1 MKTFADIA
9 AALPGFDPGNLRPE
23 HASAFIAQLAQ
34 PVADT
39 ENLPLHQALGR
50 VPAEDVAAPHPVP
63 PHDNAAMDGYAF
75 DANVL
80 QTALQPG
87 QPLTLRVIGT
97 ALAGK
102 PWAGHAALGECVR
115 AMTGAVMPPGTNT
128 VVPHEQVTEAGGC
141 ITIPPHAVRPGDHR
155 RRAGEDLARGQIAL
169 PKGELLA
176 PAALGLAASLGIETL
191 CVTRRL
197 RVALLSTGDE
207 ILPLGEPLRPGAVYD
222 SNRYALHG
230 LLARLGV
237 EVLSLDTV
245 PDRPEA
251 LAAALR
257 QAADAGADA
266 ILTSGGVGAGDA
278 DHTRRVMAQVADMAF
293 WQLAIRPG
301 RPFAVG
307 RMDHGTLIFGLPGNP
322 VAAMV
327 AFTLLVRPALL
338 RMMGARVPPPLLLR
352 ARMLDAFATK
362 RPGRTEYPRGIA
374 AAAPDGH
381 LQVQTTGPQGSAL
394 LGAMARANCLIVLPH
409 DGGPVGPGDA
419 VDVMLF
425 DGVM

>member
-1 MKTFADIA
+1 MKTLADIA

-23 HASAFIAQLAQ
+23 HASAFIAQLAR
-34 PVADT
+34 PVAAT
-39 ENLPLHQALGR
+39 ESLPLPQALGR
-50 VPAEDVAAPHPVP
+50 VLARDVAAPHPVP

-75 DANVL
+75 DGA
-80 QTALQPG
+80 ALRPG
-87 QPLTLRVIGT
+87 QPLMLRVTGT

-102 PWAGHAALGECVR
+102 PWADRTAPGECVR
-115 AMTGAVMPPGTNT
+115 AMTGAVMPPGLNT
-128 VVPHEQVTEAGGC
+128 VVPQEQVAVQGGC

-155 RRAGEDLARGQIAL
+155 RRAGEDLARGQTAL
-169 PKGELLA
+169 SKGELLA
-176 PAALGLAASLGIETL
+176 PAALGLAASLGLETL
-191 CVTRRL
+191 SVTRRL

-207 ILPLGEPLRPGAVYD
+207 IMPLGEPLRAGAVYD

-237 EVLSLDTV
+237 EVLPLGAV

-266 ILTSGGVGAGDA
+266 ILTSGGMGAGDA
-278 DHTRRVMAQVADMAF
+278 DHTRRVLAQVADMAF

-307 RMDHGTLIFGLPGNP
+307 RMHGSGCLLFGLPGNP

-374 AAAPDGH
+374 STAPGGR

-409 DGGPVGPGDA
+409 DGGPAGPGDE